1 MSENNQTSEIN
12 EKQSTLPSW
21 FKTVAILAIVWNCLG
36 LLSFVMHT
44 MMTPEML
51 ASLPEA
57 EQNLM
62 LNYPVWASAAFGAA
76 VIFGLLGSI
85 LLIMK
90 KTFSFECYLI
100 SLVALVIQDYH
111 WFVMENVIPV
121 LGISSLVM
129 PSLIMI
135 VAIGLLVLS
144 KKGKQNGWFY

>member
-51 ASLPEA
+51 AGLPEA

-76 VIFGLLGSI
+76 VIFGVLGSI
-85 LLIMK
+85 LLLMK
-90 KTFSFECYLI
+90 KAVSFECYLI
-100 SLVALVIQDYH
+100 SLIAVVIQDYH

-121 LGISSLVM
+121 LGMSSLIM
-129 PSLIMI
+129 PSLILI
-135 VAIGLLVLS
+135 IGSALLVFSS
-144 KKGKQNGWFY
+144 KAKKNGWLY